1 MIKMALRICI
11 YLILLLPA
19 AGAKSIIII
28 DIQENGNAFWS
39 IEQRLPLAGET
50 EINDWE
56 GFIQKIQDSAQY
68 RDDLLNFSYRIK
80 YFLGSAEKDTNR
92 SMNAIN
98 FNISYDIA
106 KTLSGDFGII
116 RYSYEWQNFSR
127 IDAGKIIIGDTFSEG
142 MLLSADTVLIIE
154 IPEGYEVLSTS
165 PEFDKRD
172 GNRLIWDGTMYR
184 SFNNGEPEVVLSR
197 NSGQGT
203 WLAIIVLTGLF
214 VTSSVLF
221 WKKRNDSHIYVK
233 NVFLTPQPSQEPEDL
248 QYGEMIEHILV
259 KSGGQAF
266 QSDIVKETR
275 LSKSKI
281 SIVISEMKDKGRI
294 IKIRKGKENLIRLV
308 NK

>member
-1 MIKMALRICI
+1 MIKMALRICVI
-11 YLILLLPA
+11 LILLLPA

-28 DIQENGNAFWS
+28 DIQENGNALWS
-39 IEQRLPLAGET
+39 IEQRLPLTGET
-50 EINDWE
+50 EINDWV
-56 GFIQKIQDSAQY
+56 GFILKVQDSAQY

-92 SMNAIN
+92 SMNALN
-98 FNISYDIA
+98 FNISYDLA

-127 IDAGKIIIGDTFSEG
+127 IEEGKIIIGDTFSEG
-142 MLLSADTVLIIE
+142 MLLSADTVLIVI

-165 PEFDKRD
+165 PGFDKRD
-172 GNRLIWDGTMYR
+172 GNRLIWDGTLYR

-197 NSGQGT
+197 NSMQGT
-203 WLAIIVLTGLF
+203 WLAIIVLIGLF

-221 WKKRNDSHIYVK
+221 WKKGYSSHNDAK
-233 NVFLTPQPSQEPEDL
+233 NVILTQEPYLEINDL
-248 QYGEMIEHILV
+248 QYEEMIEHILI

-266 QSDIVKETR
+266 QSEIVKESM

-281 SIVISEMKDKGRI
+281 SIVISEMKEKGRI

>member
-1 MIKMALRICI
+1 MALRICVF
-11 YLILLLPA
+11 LILLLPA

-28 DIQENGNAFWS
+28 DIQENGNALWS
-39 IEQRLPLAGET
+39 IEQRLPFTGGT

-56 GFIQKIQDSAQY
+56 KFIQKVQDSAQY

-142 MLLSADTVLIIE
+142 MLLSADTVLIIK

-165 PEFDKRD
+165 PGFDKRD

-184 SFNNGEPEVVLSR
+184 SFSKGEPEVVLSR
-197 NSGQGT
+197 NSLSGT
-203 WLAIIVLTGLF
+203 LLAIIVLTGLF
-214 VTSSVLF
+214 VASSMFF
-221 WKKRNDSHIYVK
+221 WKKGYLSHIDVK
-233 NVFLTPQPSQEPEDL
+233 NVFLTPNPSMEIEDL
-248 QYGEMIEHILV
+248 QYEEMIEHILI

-266 QSDIVKETR
+266 QSDIVKETM

-281 SIVISEMKDKGRI
+281 SIVISEMKHKGRI